1 MITYTQLKYILYPS
15 IYNQKIKIVEIAK
28 MCAAILSVKL
38 ALYNLD
44 TDFVIS
50 QVHERLSK

>member
-1 MITYTQLKYILYPS
+1 MITYTQLKYIMSKYLQS
-15 IYNQKIKIVEIAK
+15 KIKIVEIVK

-44 TDFVIS
+44 ADFVIP
-50 QVHERLSK
+50 QVHEKLSE